1 MKTNKRT
8 VWFLTLLSL
17 VAVIS
22 IYYLNKKSP
31 MPFDGITIFGNSDN
45 PATITET
52 TGKDD
57 KQQPVFA
64 ESYLFETMRME
75 VRDERSQIQEQLT
88 SKLNATEDSEEM
100 NAVFDEMAQLIKQE
114 SAESLLE
121 MQIIAL
127 GYADAFVR
135 AEGNSVTVTVLSE
148 DGHSNKQ
155 ASEITHLVMTNW
167 EDAKKVKVDFK
178 GDS

>member
-31 MPFDGITIFGNSDN
+31 MPFDGITIFGDSDN

-52 TGKDD
+52 TGNAD
-57 KQQPVFA
+57 KQPVFA

-88 SKLNATEDSEEM
+88 SKLNATEDSAEK
-100 NAVFDEMAQLIKQE
+100 NAVFDEMAQLVKQE
-114 SAESLLE
+114 SEESLLE

-135 AEGNSVTVTVLSE
+135 AEGNNVTVTVLSE

-155 ASEITHLVMTNW
+155 ASEITHLVMSNW